1 MQIQIDHLSKT
12 YSGNVQAVRDVHL
25 TIQPGLIGLLGPN
38 GAGKTTLMRIMAT
51 LLTPTEGTAR
61 IGDYDVRQASD
72 RRQIKRLLGYLPQ
85 ELGLYPNL
93 NAYEF
98 LDYMAILKG
107 LHAGSAR
114 KSRINEL
121 LERVGLA
128 DVAKRKLKGYSGGMK
143 RRVGLAQ
150 ALLTDPQFLI
160 VDEPTAGLDP
170 EERIRIRTML
180 SELAL
185 AGSRVI
191 ILSTHIVED
200 VAQTCRRLIVLHKGQ
215 VRFDGAPEELSA
227 LAEGRAW
234 QITSSGPRAAGEN
247 AGTVFPQGPLPA
259 GGGARPEHLTIVSI
273 LPRASGIEYRVV
285 GDPRPEDHATPVAP
299 GMEDGYLWLMAGIGA
314 KEAAMTLP
322 APARSST
329 GEPGKSTEKSLLS

>member
-1 MQIQIDHLSKT
+1 MQIKVDHLSKT
-12 YSGNVQAVRDVHL
+12 YSGHVQAVRDVDL

-38 GAGKTTLMRIMAT
+38 GAGKTTLMRMLAT
-51 LLTPTEGTAR
+51 LLTPTKGTALV
-61 IGDYDVRQASD
+61 GGYDVRQATD
-72 RRQIKRLLGYLPQ
+72 RRHIKRRLGYLPQ

-98 LDYMAILKG
+98 LDYLAILKG
-107 LHAGSAR
+107 LHDGELR
-114 KSRINEL
+114 KQRITQL
-121 LERVGLA
+121 LETVGLA
-128 DVAKRKLKGYSGGMK
+128 DVASRQLKGYSGGMK

-185 AGSRVI
+185 AGERVI

-215 VRFDGAPEELSA
+215 VHFDGAPEDLAA
-227 LAEGRAW
+227 LAEGRTW
-234 QITSSGPRAAGEN
+234 QITSRNG
-247 AGTVFPQGPLPA
+247 V
-259 GGGARPEHLTIVSI
+259 RPEHLTVVSI
-273 LPRASGIEYRVV
+273 LPRADGIEYRAV
-285 GDPRPEDHATPVAP
+285 GQPLPEDKAAPVSP
-299 GMEDGYLWLMAGIGA
+299 SMEDGYLWLMASIGV
-314 KEAAMTLP
+314 KDAALNTVNP
-322 APARSST
+322 A
-329 GEPGKSTEKSLLS
+329 SLV

>member
-1 MQIQIDHLSKT
+1 MPIQIDHLSKT
-12 YSGNVQAVRDVHL
+12 YSGHVQAVRDVHL
-25 TIQPGLIGLLGPN
+25 TIQPGLFGLLGPN
-38 GAGKTTLMRIMAT
+38 GAGKTTLMRVLAT

-61 IGDYDVRQASD
+61 IGGYDVRQAAD

-98 LDYMAILKG
+98 LDYLAILKG
-107 LHAGSAR
+107 VHDGNAR
-114 KSRINEL
+114 KQRIAQL
-121 LERVGLA
+121 LETVGLA
-128 DVAKRKLKGYSGGMK
+128 DVAKRRLKDYSGGMK

-185 AGSRVI
+185 ADGRVI

-215 VRFDGAPEELSA
+215 VRFDGSPEDLAA
-227 LAEGRAW
+227 LAKGRTW
-234 QITSSGPRAAGEN
+234 QMTSAN
-247 AGTVFPQGPLPA
+247 
-259 GGGARPEHLTIVSI
+259 GARPDHLTVVSI

-285 GDPRPEDHATPVAP
+285 GEPRPEEQVIPVSP
-299 GMEDGYLWLMAGIGA
+299 GIEDGYLWLMAGIGA
-314 KEAAMTLP
+314 KDVA
-322 APARSST
+322 
-329 GEPGKSTEKSLLS
+329 

>member
-1 MQIQIDHLSKT
+1 LEENKVQIHIEHLGKT

-25 TIQPGLIGLLGPN
+25 TIQPGLLGLLGPN
-38 GAGKTTLMRIMAT
+38 GAGKTTLMRMLAT
-51 LLTPTEGTAR
+51 LLVPTEGTAH
-61 IGDYDVRQASD
+61 IGGYDVGQASD

-107 LHAGSAR
+107 MHDGVAR
-114 KSRINEL
+114 QQRITQL
-121 LERVGLA
+121 LETLGLA
-128 DVAKRKLKGYSGGMK
+128 DVAKRQLKGYSGGMK

-150 ALLTDPQFLI
+150 ALLTDPQLLI

-185 AGSRVI
+185 AGERVI

-200 VAQTCRRLIVLHKGQ
+200 VAQTCRRLIVLHRGL
-215 VRFDGAPEELSA
+215 VRFDGTPEDLA
-227 LAEGRAW
+227 MLAEGRTW
-234 QITSSGPRAAGEN
+234 QITSLS
-247 AGTVFPQGPLPA
+247 
-259 GGGARPEHLTIVSI
+259 GARPEHLTVVSI
-273 LPRASGIEYRVV
+273 LPRAAGIEYRVV
-285 GDPRPEDHATPVAP
+285 GEPHPEDKAVPVSP

-314 KEAAMTLP
+314 KDAVVNSANTP
-322 APARSST
+322 SRAVS
-329 GEPGKSTEKSLLS
+329 

>member
-1 MQIQIDHLSKT
+1 MKVEIEHLSKT

-25 TIQPGLIGLLGPN
+25 AIQSGLIGLLGPN
-38 GAGKTTLMRIMAT
+38 GAGKTTLMRILAT
-51 LLTPTEGTAR
+51 LLTPTTGTAHV
-61 IGDYDVRQASD
+61 GDYDVRQAAG
-72 RRQIKRLLGYLPQ
+72 RREIKRLLGYLPQ

-107 LHAGSAR
+107 LHDANAR
-114 KSRINEL
+114 KQRINQL
-121 LERVGLA
+121 LETVGLA
-128 DVAKRKLKGYSGGMK
+128 DVSKRRLKGYSGGMK

-185 AGSRVI
+185 AGERVI

-200 VAQTCRRLIVLHKGQ
+200 VAQTCRRLIVLHKGV
-215 VRFDGAPEELSA
+215 VRFDGAPEDLAA
-227 LAEGRAW
+227 LAEGRTW
-234 QITSSGPRAAGEN
+234 QITSLR
-247 AGTVFPQGPLPA
+247 
-259 GGGARPEHLTIVSI
+259 GARPEHLSVVSI
-273 LPRASGIEYRVV
+273 LPRAGGIEYR
-285 GDPRPEDHATPVAP
+285 
-299 GMEDGYLWLMAGIGA
+299 
-314 KEAAMTLP
+314 
-322 APARSST
+322 
-329 GEPGKSTEKSLLS
+329 

>member
-1 MQIQIDHLSKT
+1 MTMRIEIEHLSKN
-12 YSGNVQAVRDVHL
+12 YPGNVRALRDVHL
-25 TIQPGLIGLLGPN
+25 TIQPGLLGLLGPN
-38 GAGKTTLMRIMAT
+38 GAGKTSLMRILAT

-61 IGDYDVRQASD
+61 IGEYDVQRAQD

-107 LHAGSAR
+107 LHDAKAR
-114 KSRINEL
+114 DRRVNEL
-121 LERVGLA
+121 LELVGLA
-128 DVAKRKLKGYSGGMK
+128 DVKKRKLKGFSGGMK

-185 AGSRVI
+185 AQERVI

-200 VAQTCRRLIVLHKGQ
+200 VAQTCRRLVVLHKGQ
-215 VRFDGAPEELSA
+215 IRFDGAPEELASV
-227 LAEGRAW
+227 AEGRTW
-234 QITSSGPRAAGEN
+234 QITTS
-247 AGTVFPQGPLPA
+247 
-259 GGGARPEHLTIVSI
+259 GARPEHLTVAAI
-273 LPRASGIEYRVV
+273 LPRAGAIEYRVV
-285 GDPRPEDHATPVAP
+285 GQPRPEDHALPIQPT
-299 GMEDGYLWLMAGIGA
+299 MEDGYLCLMAEIGDR
-314 KEAAMTLP
+314 AAVT
-322 APARSST
+322 S
-329 GEPGKSTEKSLLS
+329 

>member
-1 MQIQIDHLSKT
+1 MKIEIEHLSKT
-12 YSGNVQAVRDVHL
+12 YSGNVRALRDIHL
-25 TIQPGLIGLLGPN
+25 TIQPGLLGLLGPN
-38 GAGKTTLMRIMAT
+38 GAGKTSLMRILAT

-61 IGDYDVRQASD
+61 IGDYDVQRAQD
-72 RRQIKRLLGYLPQ
+72 RREIKRLLGYLPQ

-107 LHAGSAR
+107 LHDAKAR
-114 KSRINEL
+114 DRRVNEL
-121 LERVGLA
+121 LELVGLA
-128 DVAKRKLKGYSGGMK
+128 DVKKRKLKGFSGGMK

-185 AGSRVI
+185 ARERVI

-200 VAQTCRRLIVLHKGQ
+200 VAQTCRRLVVLHKGQ
-215 VRFDGAPEELSA
+215 IRFDGAPEELASV
-227 LAEGRAW
+227 AEGRTW
-234 QITSSGPRAAGEN
+234 QITTSG
-247 AGTVFPQGPLPA
+247 T
-259 GGGARPEHLTIVSI
+259 RPEHLTVAAI
-273 LPRASGIEYRVV
+273 LPRAGAIEYRVV
-285 GDPRPEDHATPVAP
+285 GQPRPEDHALPIQPT
-299 GMEDGYLWLMAGIGA
+299 MEDGYLCLMAEIGDR
-314 KEAAMTLP
+314 AAVT
-322 APARSST
+322 S
-329 GEPGKSTEKSLLS
+329 

>member
-1 MQIQIDHLSKT
+1 MQIQLDHLSKT
-12 YSGNVQAVRDVHL
+12 YSGHVQAVRDVDL

-38 GAGKTTLMRIMAT
+38 GAGKTTLMRILAT
-51 LLTPTEGTAR
+51 LLTPSEGTAR
-61 IGDYDVRQASD
+61 IGAYDVRQAAD

-85 ELGLYPNL
+85 ELGVYPNL

-107 LHAGSAR
+107 IHDGAAR
-114 KSRINEL
+114 KERITQL
-121 LERVGLA
+121 LETVGLA
-128 DVAKRKLKGYSGGMK
+128 DVAKRRLKGFSGGMK

-150 ALLTDPQFLI
+150 ALLTDPQLLI

-185 AGSRVI
+185 AGERVI

-215 VRFDGAPEELSA
+215 VRFDGAPEALAA

-234 QITSSGPRAAGEN
+234 QITSRN
-247 AGTVFPQGPLPA
+247 
-259 GGGARPEHLTIVSI
+259 GARPEHLTVVSI
-273 LPRASGIEYRVV
+273 LPRATGIEYRVV
-285 GDPRPEDHATPVAP
+285 GEPRPEDMATPVSP
-299 GMEDGYLWLMAGIGA
+299 GMEDGYLWLMAGVGA
-314 KEAAMTLP
+314 KEAVLNSANP
-322 APARSST
+322 A
-329 GEPGKSTEKSLLS
+329 SLAQEATR

>member
-1 MQIQIDHLSKT
+1 MQIQIEHLSKT

-38 GAGKTTLMRIMAT
+38 GAGKTTLMRMLAT
-51 LLTPTEGTAR
+51 LLTPTQGTAR
-61 IGDYDVRQASD
+61 VGGYDVRQAAD

-107 LHAGSAR
+107 LHDGAAR
-114 KSRINEL
+114 KQRITQL
-121 LERVGLA
+121 LETVGLA
-128 DVAKRKLKGYSGGMK
+128 DVARRKLKGFSGGMK

-185 AGSRVI
+185 AGERVI

-215 VRFDGAPEELSA
+215 VRFDGAPEDLAA

-234 QITSSGPRAAGEN
+234 QITSV
-247 AGTVFPQGPLPA
+247 T
-259 GGGARPEHLTIVSI
+259 GARPEHLTVVSI
-273 LPRASGIEYRVV
+273 LPRAGGIEYRVV
-285 GDPRPEDHATPVAP
+285 GEPRPEDQAAPVAP

-314 KEAAMTLP
+314 QDAVLNSASSASL
-322 APARSST
+322 AR
-329 GEPGKSTEKSLLS
+329 

>member
-1 MQIQIDHLSKT
+1 MRIEIEHLSKT
-12 YSGNVQAVRDVHL
+12 YAGNVRALRDIHL
-25 TIQPGLIGLLGPN
+25 TIQPGLLGLLGPN
-38 GAGKTTLMRIMAT
+38 GAGKTSLMRILAT

-61 IGDYDVRQASD
+61 IGDYDVQRAQD

-107 LHAGSAR
+107 LHDAKAR
-114 KSRINEL
+114 DRRVNEL
-121 LERVGLA
+121 LELVGLA
-128 DVAKRKLKGYSGGMK
+128 DVKKRKLKGFSGGMK

-185 AGSRVI
+185 AQERVI

-200 VAQTCRRLIVLHKGQ
+200 VAQTCRRLVVLHKGQ
-215 VRFDGAPEELSA
+215 IRFDGAPEELASV
-227 LAEGRAW
+227 AEGRTW
-234 QITSSGPRAAGEN
+234 QITTS
-247 AGTVFPQGPLPA
+247 
-259 GGGARPEHLTIVSI
+259 GARPEHLTVAAIM
-273 LPRASGIEYRVV
+273 PRAGAIEYRVV
-285 GDPRPEDHATPVAP
+285 GQPRPEDHAVAIQP
-299 GMEDGYLWLMAGIGA
+299 TMEDGYLSLMAEIGDRAVLA
-314 KEAAMTLP
+314 K
-322 APARSST
+322 
-329 GEPGKSTEKSLLS
+329 

>member
-1 MQIQIDHLSKT
+1 MKIEIEHLSKT
-12 YSGNVQAVRDVHL
+12 YSGNVRALRDVHL
-25 TIQPGLIGLLGPN
+25 TIQPGLLGLLGPN
-38 GAGKTTLMRIMAT
+38 GAGKTSLMRILAT

-61 IGDYDVRQASD
+61 IGDYDVQRAQD

-98 LDYMAILKG
+98 LDYLAILKG
-107 LHAGSAR
+107 LHDAKAR
-114 KSRINEL
+114 DRRVNEL
-121 LERVGLA
+121 LELVGLA
-128 DVAKRKLKGYSGGMK
+128 DVKKRKLKGFSGGMK

-185 AGSRVI
+185 ARERVI

-200 VAQTCRRLIVLHKGQ
+200 VAQTCRRLVVLHQGQ
-215 VRFDGAPEELSA
+215 LRFDGAPEELASV
-227 LAEGRAW
+227 AEGRTW
-234 QITSSGPRAAGEN
+234 QITTS
-247 AGTVFPQGPLPA
+247 
-259 GGGARPEHLTIVSI
+259 GARPEHLTVAAI
-273 LPRASGIEYRVV
+273 LPRAGAIEYRVV
-285 GDPRPEDHATPVAP
+285 GQPRPEDHALAIQPTL
-299 GMEDGYLWLMAGIGA
+299 EDGYLCLMAEIGDRAAVA
-314 KEAAMTLP
+314 K
-322 APARSST
+322 
-329 GEPGKSTEKSLLS
+329 

>member
-1 MQIQIDHLSKT
+1 MQIQLEHLSKT

-25 TIQPGLIGLLGPN
+25 NIQPGLIGLLGPN
-38 GAGKTTLMRIMAT
+38 GAGKTTLMRMLAT

-61 IGDYDVRQASD
+61 IGNYDVRQAAD
-72 RRQIKRLLGYLPQ
+72 RRQIKRILGYLPQ

-93 NAYEF
+93 SAYEF

-107 LHAGSAR
+107 LYDGKAR
-114 KSRINEL
+114 KQPINEL
-121 LERVGLA
+121 LETVGLA
-128 DVAKRKLKGYSGGMK
+128 DVARRKLKGFSGGMK

-185 AGSRVI
+185 ARERVI

-200 VAQTCRRLIVLHKGQ
+200 VAQTCRRLVVLHQGRL
-215 VRFDGAPEELSA
+215 RFDGTPEELASV
-227 LAEGRAW
+227 AEGRAW
-234 QITSSGPRAAGEN
+234 QITTS
-247 AGTVFPQGPLPA
+247 
-259 GGGARPEHLTIVSI
+259 GARPEHLTVAAI
-273 LPRASGIEYRVV
+273 LPRDGAIEYRVV
-285 GDPRPEDHATPVAP
+285 GQPRPEDHARAIQPTL
-299 GMEDGYLWLMAGIGA
+299 EDGYLCLMAEIG
-314 KEAAMTLP
+314 
-322 APARSST
+322 
-329 GEPGKSTEKSLLS
+329 

>member
-1 MQIQIDHLSKT
+1 MRIEIEHLSKT
-12 YSGNVQAVRDVHL
+12 YSGNVRALRDVHL
-25 TIQPGLIGLLGPN
+25 TIQPGLLGLLGPN
-38 GAGKTTLMRIMAT
+38 GAGKTSLMRILAT

-61 IGDYDVRQASD
+61 IGDYDVQRAQD

-107 LHAGSAR
+107 LHDGSAR
-114 KSRINEL
+114 KQRINEL
-121 LERVGLA
+121 LEMVGLA
-128 DVAKRKLKGYSGGMK
+128 DVAKRRLKGYSGGMK

-150 ALLTDPQFLI
+150 ALLTNPQFLI

-185 AGSRVI
+185 AGERVI

-215 VRFDGAPEELSA
+215 VRFDGAPEDLAE
-227 LAEGRAW
+227 LAEGRTW
-234 QITSSGPRAAGEN
+234 QITSSN
-247 AGTVFPQGPLPA
+247 
-259 GGGARPEHLTIVSI
+259 GARPDHLTVVSI

-285 GDPRPEDHATPVAP
+285 GEPRREDEAAPVSP

-314 KEAAMTLP
+314 KGTLP
-322 APARSST
+322 TRCT
-329 GEPGKSTEKSLLS
+329 

>member
-1 MQIQIDHLSKT
+1 MQIQLEHLSKT

-38 GAGKTTLMRIMAT
+38 GAGKTTLMRVLAT
-51 LLTPTEGTAR
+51 LLTPTQGTAR
-61 IGDYDVRQASD
+61 IGPYDVRQASD

-107 LHAGSAR
+107 LHDGAAR
-114 KSRINEL
+114 KQRINQL
-121 LERVGLA
+121 LETVGLA
-128 DVAKRKLKGYSGGMK
+128 DVAKRRLKGYSGGMK

-150 ALLTDPQFLI
+150 ALLTDPKLLI

-185 AGSRVI
+185 AGERVI

-215 VRFDGAPEELSA
+215 VRFDGAPEDLAA

-234 QITSSGPRAAGEN
+234 QITSVTG
-247 AGTVFPQGPLPA
+247 V
-259 GGGARPEHLTIVSI
+259 RPEHLTVVSI
-273 LPRASGIEYRVV
+273 LPRAGGIEYRVV
-285 GDPRPEDHATPVAP
+285 GEPRPEDQALPVAP

-314 KEAAMTLP
+314 QDAVLNSASSASL
-322 APARSST
+322 AR
-329 GEPGKSTEKSLLS
+329 

>member
-1 MQIQIDHLSKT
+1 MQIQLEHLSKT
-12 YSGNVQAVRDVHL
+12 YAGKVQAVRNVHL
-25 TIQPGLIGLLGPN
+25 AIQPGLIGLLGPN
-38 GAGKTTLMRIMAT
+38 GAGKTTLMRMLAT
-51 LLTPTEGTAR
+51 LLTPTEGTAY
-61 IGDYDVRQASD
+61 IGQYDVRRAAD

-98 LDYMAILKG
+98 LDYLAILKG
-107 LHAGSAR
+107 MHDAKAR
-114 KSRINEL
+114 QRRINDL
-121 LERVGLA
+121 LEMVGLA
-128 DVAKRKLKGYSGGMK
+128 DVAKRRLKGYSGGMK

-185 AGSRVI
+185 AGNRVI

-215 VRFDGAPEELSA
+215 VRFDGAPEELAA
-227 LAEGRAW
+227 LAEGRSW
-234 QITSSGPRAAGEN
+234 QITSS
-247 AGTVFPQGPLPA
+247 T
-259 GGGARPEHLTIVSI
+259 GARPEHLTVVSI
-273 LPRASGIEYRVV
+273 LPRGNSIEYRVV
-285 GDPRPEDHATPVAP
+285 GDARPEDQAISVSP
-299 GMEDGYLWLMAGIGA
+299 GMEDGYLWLMAGLGA
-314 KEAAMTLP
+314 KDVALTSASAAPL
-322 APARSST
+322 AR
-329 GEPGKSTEKSLLS
+329 

>member
-1 MQIQIDHLSKT
+1 MYVQLDHLSKT
-12 YSGNVQAVRDVHL
+12 YSGHVQAVRDVHL
-25 TIQPGLIGLLGPN
+25 SIQPGLIGLLGPN
-38 GAGKTTLMRIMAT
+38 GAGKTTLMRVLAT

-61 IGDYDVRQASD
+61 IGAYDVRQAAD
-72 RRQIKRLLGYLPQ
+72 RRQIKRILGYLPQ

-107 LHAGSAR
+107 MHAAAER
-114 KSRINEL
+114 KQRINHL
-121 LERVGLA
+121 LEMVGLA
-128 DVAKRKLKGYSGGMK
+128 DVARRRLKGYSGGMK

-170 EERIRIRTML
+170 DERILIRTML

-185 AGSRVI
+185 AGERVI
-191 ILSTHIVED
+191 LLSTHIVED

-215 VRFDGAPEELSA
+215 VRFDGAPEDLAA
-227 LAEGRAW
+227 LAEGRTW
-234 QITSSGPRAAGEN
+234 QITSQ
-247 AGTVFPQGPLPA
+247 T
-259 GGGARPEHLTIVSI
+259 GARPEHLTVVSI
-273 LPRASGIEYRVV
+273 LPRATGIEYRVV
-285 GDPRPEDHATPVAP
+285 GDARPEDEATPVAP

-314 KEAAMTLP
+314 QDAVL
-322 APARSST
+322 
-329 GEPGKSTEKSLLS
+329 KSANATSLLL

>member
-1 MQIQIDHLSKT
+1 MKIEIEHLSKT
-12 YSGNVQAVRDVHL
+12 YSGSVRALREVQL

-38 GAGKTTLMRIMAT
+38 GAGKTSLMRILAT
-51 LLTPTEGTAR
+51 LLTPSAGTVR
-61 IGDYDVRQASD
+61 IGDYDVQRASD

-107 LHAGSAR
+107 LHEKDAR
-114 KSRINEL
+114 KKRIEEL
-121 LERVGLA
+121 LATVGLA
-128 DVAKRKLKGYSGGMK
+128 EAAKRKLKGFSGGMK

-160 VDEPTAGLDP
+160 VDEPTSGLDP

-185 AGSRVI
+185 AQERVI

-200 VAQTCRRLIVLHKGQ
+200 VAQTCRRLVVLHQGQ
-215 VRFDGAPEELSA
+215 VRFDGAPEELSSI
-227 LAEGRAW
+227 AEGRTW
-234 QITSSGPRAAGEN
+234 QITTS
-247 AGTVFPQGPLPA
+247 
-259 GGGARPEHLTIVSI
+259 GARPEHLTVASI
-273 LPRASGIEYRVV
+273 LPRAGAIEYRVV
-285 GDPRPEDHATPVAP
+285 GQPRPEDQALPLQPT
-299 GMEDGYLWLMAGIGA
+299 MEDGYLCLMSEISERAVVA
-314 KEAAMTLP
+314 K
-322 APARSST
+322 
-329 GEPGKSTEKSLLS
+329 G

>member
-1 MQIQIDHLSKT
+1 MRIEIEHLSKT
-12 YSGNVQAVRDVHL
+12 YSGNVRALRDVHL
-25 TIQPGLIGLLGPN
+25 TIQPGLLGLLGPN
-38 GAGKTTLMRIMAT
+38 GAGKTSLMRILAT

-61 IGDYDVRQASD
+61 IGEYDVQRAQD
-72 RRQIKRLLGYLPQ
+72 RREIKRLLGYLPQ

-107 LHAGSAR
+107 LHDAKAR
-114 KSRINEL
+114 DRRVNEL
-121 LERVGLA
+121 LELIGLA
-128 DVAKRKLKGYSGGMK
+128 DVKKRKLKSFSGGMK

-185 AGSRVI
+185 ARERVI

-200 VAQTCRRLIVLHKGQ
+200 VAQTCRRLVVLHKGQ
-215 VRFDGAPEELSA
+215 LRFDGAPEELASV
-227 LAEGRAW
+227 AEGRTW
-234 QITSSGPRAAGEN
+234 QITTS
-247 AGTVFPQGPLPA
+247 
-259 GGGARPEHLTIVSI
+259 GARPEHLTVAAI
-273 LPRASGIEYRVV
+273 LPRAGAIEYRVV
-285 GDPRPEDHATPVAP
+285 GQPRPEDHALPIQPT
-299 GMEDGYLWLMAGIGA
+299 MEDGYLCLMAEIGDR
-314 KEAAMTLP
+314 AAVT
-322 APARSST
+322 S
-329 GEPGKSTEKSLLS
+329 

>member
-1 MQIQIDHLSKT
+1 MQIHLDHLTKT
-12 YSGNVQAVRDVHL
+12 YSGQVRAVRGVDL

-38 GAGKTTLMRIMAT
+38 GAGKTTLMRILAT
-51 LLTPTEGTAR
+51 LLTPTEGTAH
-61 IGDYDVRQASD
+61 IGPYDVRSASD

-107 LHAGSAR
+107 MHDGAAR
-114 KSRINEL
+114 KQRINDL
-121 LERVGLA
+121 LETVGLA
-128 DVAKRKLKGYSGGMK
+128 DVAKRRLKGFSGGMK

-185 AGSRVI
+185 ARSRVI

-215 VRFDGAPEELSA
+215 VRFDGAPEELAA

-234 QITSSGPRAAGEN
+234 QMVST
-247 AGTVFPQGPLPA
+247 T
-259 GGGARPEHLTIVSI
+259 GARPDHLTVVSI
-273 LPRASGIEYRVV
+273 LPRANGIEYRVV
-285 GDPRPEDHATPVAP
+285 GDPRPEDRAIPVSP

-314 KEAAMTLP
+314 KDALLNSANT
-322 APARSST
+322 A
-329 GEPGKSTEKSLLS
+329 SLTRR

>member
-1 MQIQIDHLSKT
+1 MNIQ
-12 YSGNVQAVRDVHL
+12 L
-25 TIQPGLIGLLGPN
+25 TDGVIGLLGPN
-38 GAGKTTLMRIMAT
+38 GAGKTTLMRMLAT

-61 IGDYDVRQASD
+61 IGGYDVRQAAD
-72 RRQIKRLLGYLPQ
+72 RRQIKRILGYLPQ

-107 LHAGSAR
+107 MHDGAVR
-114 KSRINEL
+114 KKRITQL
-121 LERVGLA
+121 LETVGLA
-128 DVAKRKLKGYSGGMK
+128 DVARRRLKGYSGGMK

-185 AGSRVI
+185 AGERVI
-191 ILSTHIVED
+191 LLSTHIVED

-215 VRFDGAPEELSA
+215 IRFDGAPEALAS
-227 LAEGRAW
+227 LAEGRTW
-234 QITSSGPRAAGEN
+234 QITRA
-247 AGTVFPQGPLPA
+247 T
-259 GGGARPEHLTIVSI
+259 GARPEHLTVVSI

-285 GDPRPEDHATPVAP
+285 GDARPEDEAAPVAP

-314 KEAAMTLP
+314 QDAVLNSANAASL
-322 APARSST
+322 AR
-329 GEPGKSTEKSLLS
+329 

>member
-1 MQIQIDHLSKT
+1 MQIQIEHLSKT

-38 GAGKTTLMRIMAT
+38 GAGKTTLMRVLAT

-61 IGDYDVRQASD
+61 VGQYDVRQAAD
-72 RRQIKRLLGYLPQ
+72 RRQIKRILGYLPQ

-98 LDYMAILKG
+98 LDYLAILKG
-107 LHAGSAR
+107 MHDGAAR
-114 KSRINEL
+114 KSRVNEL
-121 LERVGLA
+121 LEMVGLA

-150 ALLTDPQFLI
+150 ALLTNPQFLI

-185 AGSRVI
+185 AGGRVI

-215 VRFDGAPEELSA
+215 VRFDGAPEQLAS
-227 LAEGRAW
+227 LAEGRTW
-234 QITSSGPRAAGEN
+234 QITSRN
-247 AGTVFPQGPLPA
+247 GT
-259 GGGARPEHLTIVSI
+259 RPEHLTVVSI
-273 LPRASGIEYRVV
+273 LPRATGIEYRVV
-285 GDPRPEDHATPVAP
+285 GDPRPEEEATPVAP

-314 KEAAMTLP
+314 KEAVLNS
-322 APARSST
+322 AR
-329 GEPGKSTEKSLLS
+329 

>member
-1 MQIQIDHLSKT
+1 MQIQLEHLSKT
-12 YSGNVQAVRDVHL
+12 YSGNVQAVRGVHL
-25 TIQPGLIGLLGPN
+25 SIQPGLIGLLGPN
-38 GAGKTTLMRIMAT
+38 GAGKTTLMRILAT

-61 IGDYDVRQASD
+61 IGKYDVRQGSD

-98 LDYMAILKG
+98 LDYLAILKG
-107 LHAGSAR
+107 MHDGNTR

-121 LERVGLA
+121 LEMVGLA

-185 AGSRVI
+185 AGERVI

-215 VRFDGAPEELSA
+215 VRFDGAPEDLAA
-227 LAEGRAW
+227 LAEGRTW
-234 QITSSGPRAAGEN
+234 QITSS
-247 AGTVFPQGPLPA
+247 T
-259 GGGARPEHLTIVSI
+259 GARPDHLTVVSI

-285 GDPRPEDHATPVAP
+285 GAPRPEDRAVPVAP

-314 KEAAMTLP
+314 QDVVLNSASPSPL
-322 APARSST
+322 AR
-329 GEPGKSTEKSLLS
+329 

>member
-1 MQIQIDHLSKT
+1 M
-12 YSGNVQAVRDVHL
+12 QAVRDVQL
-25 TIQPGLIGLLGPN
+25 SIQPGLIGLLGPN
-38 GAGKTTLMRIMAT
+38 GAGKTTLMRMLAT

-61 IGDYDVRQASD
+61 IGAYDVRQAAD
-72 RRQIKRLLGYLPQ
+72 RRQIKRILGYLPQ

-107 LHAGSAR
+107 MHDGAAR
-114 KSRINEL
+114 KQRINHL
-121 LERVGLA
+121 LETVGLA
-128 DVAKRKLKGYSGGMK
+128 DVAKRRLKGYSGGMK

-150 ALLTDPQFLI
+150 ALLTDPKFLI

-185 AGSRVI
+185 AGERVI
-191 ILSTHIVED
+191 LLSTHIVED

-215 VRFDGAPEELSA
+215 VRFDGAPEDLAA
-227 LAEGRAW
+227 LAEGRTW
-234 QITSSGPRAAGEN
+234 QITSSGLRATKGSES
-247 AGTVFPQGPLPA
+247 AGTQFPQGPLPA
-259 GGGARPEHLTIVSI
+259 GGGARPEHLTVVSI

-285 GDPRPEDHATPVAP
+285 GDARPEDEATPVAP

-314 KEAAMTLP
+314 QDAVLNSAKAT
-322 APARSST
+322 S
-329 GEPGKSTEKSLLS
+329 SLL